1 LTNRLRKEGQMI
13 MIIFKRNG
21 LIGWEKK
28 RYGEILKRL
37 IPELRRFN
45 EVIGIFG
52 DDVDAAIQLR
62 FK

>member
-1 LTNRLRKEGQMI
+1 MLKAKNNFQSKG
-13 MIIFKRNG
+13 
-21 LIGWEKK
+21 
-28 RYGEILKRL
+28 ILKRL

-52 DDVDAAIQLR
+52 DDVDAEMKIR

>member
-1 LTNRLRKEGQMI
+1 MI
-13 MIIFKRNG
+13 VIIFKRTG
-21 LIGWEKK
+21 LMGWEKK
-28 RYGEILKRL
+28 RYGGILKRL

-52 DDVDAAIQLR
+52 DDVDAEMKIR

>member
-1 LTNRLRKEGQMI
+1 MI

>member
-1 LTNRLRKEGQMI
+1 MI
-13 MIIFKRNG
+13 MIIFRKRG

-37 IPELRRFN
+37 IPELRKFN
-45 EVIGIFG
+45 EAIGRFG
-52 DDVDAAIQLR
+52 NDVDAAIQLR

>member
-1 LTNRLRKEGQMI
+1 MI
-13 MIIFKRNG
+13 VIIFKRKD

-37 IPELRRFN
+37 IPALRRFD
-45 EVIGIFG
+45 EAVGIFG
-52 DDVDAAIQLR
+52 DDVDAEIQIR